1 MPASRSLALC
11 LLLALASPALAAPVD
26 LASPDGKVRVRIDQD
41 EAQRLTYA
49 VTYDGTAILSPS
61 ILGLDLEGQRKPLVG
76 GLSITGTATRSQDS
90 LYRLTVGKVATAR
103 DHFNELTVS
112 VAEKDAPGRKLDVIL
127 RAYDD
132 GVALRYRL
140 PAQPGVTDFVLRQER
155 TRFSFA
161 GDFSC
166 WGLNLG
172 HFRTAHEG
180 EFDPVA
186 ASRIRPSHLYD
197 APLVCQ
203 TAPGGPAFAIAEAD
217 LRDYAGL
224 YLTRPGDGSLGVES
238 VLSPRPD
245 DPKIAVRRALPA
257 DGAFSPWRV
266 LMLARH
272 PGALNESNLI
282 TTLNPDPAFKD
293 TAWIKPGKAAWDW
306 WNGWRAPGAQN
317 KVQANDATVT
327 AFIDQAAAL
336 GLDYMLID
344 DGWYLNSGGEGT
356 VRDGAD
362 LMQVASG
369 LNLPAMIGYGRKKG
383 VGLWLWMHWEVLEPR
398 MESVLS
404 HYAKMGIKGIKVDF
418 MDRDDQ
424 WMVDFYH
431 RLLSTAA
438 KHRLL
443 VDLHGAYHPT
453 GLIRTYPN
461 YLTQEGVLGA
471 EYNKWSSRI
480 TPTHNVMLAYTRL
493 LLGPM
498 DYTPG
503 GFRHATPQTF
513 QSRFTLPEVQTT
525 RAHGLALYVVYDSPF
540 ACVSDSPDAY
550 TGQAGE
556 ADGLDFIRAVPTTW
570 DEVRFVAGEVG
581 ESMALARRKGDI
593 WYVGIIN
600 NEQARRLDL
609 PLSFLGTG
617 TFTADI
623 ITDGTT
629 PAALTRNRRTVTA
642 GDRVALSLAGA
653 GGAVLVLRPA
663 P

>member
-1 MPASRSLALC
+1 MPPFRTLALAL
-11 LLLALASPALAAPVD
+11 LLLAMPAAALD
-26 LASPDGKVRVRIDQD
+26 LTSPDGKVAVHVDQD
-41 EAQRLTYA
+41 PARWLTYA
-49 VTYDGTAILSPS
+49 VTYDGTPILAPS
-61 ILGLDLEGQRKPLVG
+61 ILGLDLAGQRQALAE
-76 GLSITGTATRSQDS
+76 GLTITGTATRSHDS
-90 LYRLTVGKVATAR
+90 LYRLVAGKVSTAR
-103 DHFNELTVS
+103 DHFNEVTVS
-112 VAEKDAPGRKLDVIL
+112 LMETAAPGRRLDVII

-132 GVALRYRL
+132 GVALRYRV
-140 PAQPGVTDFVLRQER
+140 PAQAGMAELVIRQER
-155 TRFSFA
+155 TRFRFA
-161 GDFSC
+161 GDYAC

-172 HFRTAHEG
+172 HFRSSHEG

-186 ASRIRPSHLYD
+186 ASRIRPSHRYD
-197 APLVCQ
+197 APLVCR
-203 TAPGGPAFAIAEAD
+203 TSPTGPAFAITEAD

-245 DPKIAVRRALPA
+245 QPGIAVRRLLPA

-282 TTLNPDPAFKD
+282 TTLNPDPAFAD
-293 TAWIKPGKAAWDW
+293 TGWIKPGKASWDW
-306 WNGWRAPGAQN
+306 WNGWRAPDAQN

-327 AFIDQAAAL
+327 AFIDQAASQ
-336 GLDYMLID
+336 GLDYMLVD

-356 VRDGAD
+356 VKDGAD
-362 LMQVASG
+362 LMRVTPG
-369 LNLPAMIGYGRKKG
+369 LDLPAMIDHGRKKG
-383 VGLWLWMHWEVLEPR
+383 IGLWLWMHWEVLEPR
-398 MESVLS
+398 MEQVLA
-404 HYAKMGIKGIKVDF
+404 HYARMGIKGIKVDF

-438 KHRLL
+438 RHKLL

-480 TPTHNVMLAYTRL
+480 TPSHNVMLAYTRL

-503 GFRHATPQTF
+503 GFRHATPETF
-513 QSRFTLPEVQTT
+513 QARFTLPEVQTT
-525 RAHGLALYVVYDSPF
+525 RAHGLALFVVYDSPF
-540 ACVSDSPDAY
+540 TCVSDSPDAY
-550 TGQAGE
+550 EGQ
-556 ADGLDFIRAVPTTW
+556 DGLDFIRAVPTVW

-581 ESMALARRKGDI
+581 ESIALARRKGDI
-593 WYVGIIN
+593 WYVGVIN
-600 NEQARRLDL
+600 NEQARDLDL
-609 PLSFLGTG
+609 PLSFLGRG
-617 TFTADI
+617 SFTAEI
-623 ITDGTT
+623 LSDGPG
-629 PAALTRNRRTVTA
+629 PAALSRGSRTVTA
-642 GDRVALSLAGA
+642 ADHVQLALAGA
-653 GGAVLVLRPA
+653 GGAVLVLRPGT
-663 P
+663 

>member
-1 MPASRSLALC
+1 MNKLLTGVLS
-11 LLLALASPALAAPVD
+11 LLLTTAPAAAAPID
-26 LASPDGKVRVRIDQD
+26 LTSPDGAVAVRIDQD
-41 EAQRLTYA
+41 SAERLTYA
-49 VTYDGTAILSPS
+49 VRYGDVAVLSPS
-61 ILGLDLEGQRKPLVG
+61 ILGLDLDGQRKPLVG
-76 GLSITGTATRSQDS
+76 GLTVTGTAKRTSDS
-90 LYRLTVGKVATAR
+90 TYRLVAGKVSTAR
-103 DHFNELTVS
+103 DHFNEVTVS
-112 VAEKDAPGRKLDVIL
+112 LAEKDAPGRKLDVII

-140 PAQPGVTDFVLRQER
+140 PQQAGLTDMVLRQER

-161 GDFSC
+161 GDFNC

-172 HFRTAHEG
+172 HFRTSHEG
-180 EFDPVA
+180 EFDPIPA
-186 ASRIRPSHLYD
+186 GRIRPSHLYD

-203 TAPGGPAFAIAEAD
+203 TAANGPAFAIAEAD
-217 LRDYAGL
+217 LKDYAGL

-238 VLSPRPD
+238 VLSSRPD
-245 DPKIAVRRALPA
+245 EPKITVRRPVPA
-257 DGAFSPWRV
+257 DGALSPWRII
-266 LMLARH
+266 MLARH
-272 PGALNESNLI
+272 PGALNESNLM

-293 TAWIKPGKAAWDW
+293 TSWIKPGKASWDW

-317 KVQANDATVT
+317 EVQANDATVT
-327 AFIDQAAAL
+327 AFIDQAAAQ
-336 GLDYMLID
+336 GLEYMLVD
-344 DGWYLNSGGEGT
+344 DGWYLNSGGEGS
-356 VRDGAD
+356 VRPGAD
-362 LMQVASG
+362 LMKVTPG
-369 LNLPAMIGYGRKKG
+369 LNLPAMIEHGRNKG
-383 VGLWLWMHWEVLEPR
+383 VGLWLWMHWEMLEPR
-398 MESVLS
+398 MEPVLA

-431 RLLSTAA
+431 RLLTVAA
-438 KHRLL
+438 KNKLM

-453 GLIRTYPN
+453 GLIRTYPH

-503 GFRHATPQTF
+503 GFRHATPSTF
-513 QSRFTLPEVQTT
+513 DPRFKLPMVQTT

-550 TGQAGE
+550 QGQE
-556 ADGLDFIRAVPTTW
+556 GLDFIRTVPTVW

-581 ESMALARRKGDI
+581 QYIALARRKGDV

-600 NEQARRLDL
+600 NEQGRTVDL
-609 PLSFLGTG
+609 PLSFLGKG
-617 TFTADI
+617 SYRAEI
-623 ITDGTT
+623 IQDG
-629 PAALTRNRRTVTA
+629 PAAAAIARSTRTVKA
-642 GDRVALSLAGA
+642 GDALSLNVAGA
-653 GGAVLVLRPA
+653 GGAVMVFKPSQK
-663 P
+663 

>member
-1 MPASRSLALC
+1 MKQLRTIALP
-11 LLLALASPALAAPVD
+11 LLLATAPVAAAPID
-26 LASPDGKVRVRIDQD
+26 LTSPDGKVAVRIDQD
-41 EAQRLTYA
+41 SAERLTYA
-49 VTYDGTAILSPS
+49 VRYGDVAVLSPS
-61 ILGLDLEGQRKPLVG
+61 IVGLDLDGQRKPLVG
-76 GLSITGTATRSQDS
+76 GLTVTETATRTSDS
-90 LYRLTVGKVATAR
+90 TYRLVAGKVSTAR
-103 DHFNELTVS
+103 DHFNEVTVS
-112 VAEKDAPGRKLDVIL
+112 LAEKDVPGRKLDVII

-140 PAQPGVTDFVLRQER
+140 PQQAGLTEMALRQER

-161 GDFSC
+161 ADFDC

-172 HFRTAHEG
+172 HFRTSHEG
-180 EFDPVA
+180 EFDPVPA
-186 ASRIRPSHLYD
+186 GRIRPSHLYD

-203 TAPGGPAFAIAEAD
+203 TAANGPAFAIAEAD
-217 LRDYAGL
+217 LKDYAGL

-245 DPKIAVRRALPA
+245 EPKIAVRRTIPA
-257 DGAFSPWRV
+257 DGAYSPWRII
-266 LMLARH
+266 MLARH
-272 PGALNESNLI
+272 AGALNESNLM

-293 TAWIKPGKAAWDW
+293 TSWIKPGKASWDW

-317 KVQANDATVT
+317 DIQANDATVT
-327 AFIDQAAAL
+327 AFIDQAAAQ
-336 GLDYMLID
+336 GLEYMLVD
-344 DGWYLNSGGEGT
+344 DGWYLNSGGEGS
-356 VRDGAD
+356 VRPGAD
-362 LMQVASG
+362 LMTVTQG
-369 LNLPAMIGYGRKKG
+369 LNLPAMIEYGRKKG
-383 VGLWLWMHWEVLEPR
+383 VGLWLWMHWELLEPR
-398 MESVLS
+398 METVLA
-404 HYAKMGIKGIKVDF
+404 HYARMGIKGIKVDF

-431 RLLSTAA
+431 RLLTVAA
-438 KHRLL
+438 KNKLM

-453 GLIRTYPN
+453 GLIRTYPH

-503 GFRHATPQTF
+503 GFRHATPATF
-513 QSRFTLPEVQTT
+513 EPRFKLPMVQTT

-550 TGQAGE
+550 QGQE
-556 ADGLDFIRAVPTTW
+556 GLDFIRAVPTVW

-581 ESMALARRKGDI
+581 QYIALARRKGDV

-600 NEQARRLDL
+600 NEAERVVEL
-609 PLSFLGTG
+609 PLSFLSSGRYKTEII
-617 TFTADI
+617 AD
-623 ITDGTT
+623 TRT
-629 PAALTRNRRTVTA
+629 PAAIVRET
-642 GDRVALSLAGA
+642 LSLATDDILPLRLAAA
-653 GGAVLVLRPA
+653 GGAVMVFRPQK
-663 P
+663 

>member
-1 MPASRSLALC
+1 MSRLRALALT
-11 LLLALASPALAAPVD
+11 LLLSAAPGGAAPID
-26 LASPDGKVRVRIDQD
+26 LTSPDGKVAVRIDQD
-41 EAQRLTYA
+41 NAERLTYA
-49 VTYDGTAILSPS
+49 VRYGDVAILAPS
-61 ILGLDLEGQRKPLVG
+61 ILGLDLEGQRKALVG
-76 GLSITGTATRSQDS
+76 GLTITGTATRTSDS
-90 LYRLTVGKVATAR
+90 TYRLVAGKVSTAR
-103 DHFNELTVS
+103 DHFNEVTVS
-112 VAEKDAPGRKLDVIL
+112 LAEKDAPGRKLEVII

-140 PAQPGVTDFVLRQER
+140 PQQAGMNEMALRQER

-161 GDFSC
+161 GDFNC

-180 EFDPVA
+180 EFDPIPA
-186 ASRIRPSHLYD
+186 GRIRPSYLYD

-203 TAPGGPAFAIAEAD
+203 TSANGPAFAIAEAD
-217 LRDYAGL
+217 LKDYAGL

-245 DPKIAVRRALPA
+245 EPKIAVRRPIPA
-257 DGAFSPWRV
+257 DGAVSPWRI

-272 PGALNESNLI
+272 AGALNESNLI

-293 TAWIKPGKAAWDW
+293 TSWIKPGKASWDW

-317 KVQANDATVT
+317 EVQANDATVT
-327 AFIDQAAAL
+327 AFIDQAAAQ
-336 GLDYMLID
+336 GLEYMLVD

-356 VRDGAD
+356 VRPGAD
-362 LMQVASG
+362 LMAVTPG
-369 LNLPAMIGYGRKKG
+369 LNLPAMIEYGRKKG
-383 VGLWLWMHWEVLEPR
+383 VGLWLWMHWEMLEPR
-398 MESVLS
+398 MEPVLA

-431 RLLSTAA
+431 RLLSVAA
-438 KHRLL
+438 KHKLM

-453 GLIRTYPN
+453 GLIRTYPH

-480 TPTHNVMLAYTRL
+480 TPSHNVMLAYTRL

-503 GFRHATPQTF
+503 GFRHATPATF
-513 QSRFTLPEVQTT
+513 EPRFKRPMVQTT
-525 RAHGLALYVVYDSPF
+525 RAHGLALFVVYDSPF

-550 TGQAGE
+550 KGQ
-556 ADGLDFIRAVPTTW
+556 DGLDFIREVPTTW

-581 ESMALARRKGDI
+581 QYIALARRKGDV
-593 WYVGIIN
+593 WYLGVIN
-600 NEQARRLDL
+600 NDEGRTVDL
-609 PLSFLGTG
+609 PLTFLGKGDYRAEIIKDGNDAAAITRESRKVTTG
-617 TFTADI
+617 
-623 ITDGTT
+623 
-629 PAALTRNRRTVTA
+629 ALIPVR
-642 GDRVALSLAGA
+642 LSGA
-653 GGAVLVLRPA
+653 GGAVITLRPQK
-663 P
+663 

>member
-1 MPASRSLALC
+1 MKPLRTLALP
-11 LLLALASPALAAPVD
+11 LLLTTAPVAAAPID
-26 LASPDGKVRVRIDQD
+26 LTSPDGTVAVRIDQD
-41 EAQRLTYA
+41 SAERLTYA
-49 VTYDGTAILSPS
+49 VRYGDVAVLSPS
-61 ILGLDLEGQRKPLVG
+61 ILGLDLDGQRKPLVG
-76 GLSITGTATRSQDS
+76 GLTVTGTATRTSDS
-90 LYRLTVGKVATAR
+90 TYRLVAGKVSTAR
-103 DHFNELTVS
+103 DHFNEVTVS
-112 VAEKDAPGRKLDVIL
+112 LAEKDAPGRKMDVII

-140 PAQPGVTDFVLRQER
+140 PQQAGLTEMALRQER

-161 GDFSC
+161 GDFNC

-172 HFRTAHEG
+172 HFRTSHEG
-180 EFDPVA
+180 EFDPIPA
-186 ASRIRPSHLYD
+186 GRIRPSHLYD

-203 TAPGGPAFAIAEAD
+203 TAANGPAFAIAEAD
-217 LRDYAGL
+217 LKDYAGL

-245 DPKIAVRRALPA
+245 EPKIAVRRPIPA
-257 DGAFSPWRV
+257 DGALSPWRII
-266 LMLARH
+266 MLARH
-272 PGALNESNLI
+272 PGALNESNLM

-293 TAWIKPGKAAWDW
+293 TSWIKPGKASWDW

-317 KVQANDATVT
+317 DIQANDATVT
-327 AFIDQAAAL
+327 AFIDQAAAQ
-336 GLDYMLID
+336 GLEYMLVD
-344 DGWYLNSGGEGT
+344 DGWYLNSGGEGS
-356 VRDGAD
+356 VRPGAD
-362 LMQVASG
+362 LMTVTPG
-369 LNLPAMIGYGRKKG
+369 LNLPAMIEYGRKKG
-383 VGLWLWMHWEVLEPR
+383 VGLWLWMHWEMLEPR
-398 MESVLS
+398 MEAVLA

-431 RLLSTAA
+431 RLLTVAA
-438 KHRLL
+438 KNKLM

-453 GLIRTYPN
+453 GLIRTYPH

-503 GFRHATPQTF
+503 GFRHATPATF
-513 QSRFTLPEVQTT
+513 DPRFKLPMVQTT

-550 TGQAGE
+550 QGQE
-556 ADGLDFIRAVPTTW
+556 GLDFIRSVPTVW

-581 ESMALARRKGDI
+581 QYIALARRKVDV

-600 NEQARRLDL
+600 NEAERVVEL
-609 PLSFLGTG
+609 PLSFLSSGRYKTEII
-617 TFTADI
+617 ADARS
-623 ITDGTT
+623 
-629 PAALTRNRRTVTA
+629 PAALARETLSLAA
-642 GDRVALSLAGA
+642 GDILPLRLAGA
-653 GGAVLVLRPA
+653 GGAVMVFRPQK
-663 P
+663 

>member
-1 MPASRSLALC
+1 MNKLLTGVLS
-11 LLLALASPALAAPVD
+11 LLLTTAPAAAAPID
-26 LASPDGKVRVRIDQD
+26 LTSPDGAVAVRIDQD
-41 EAQRLTYA
+41 SAERLTYA
-49 VTYDGTAILSPS
+49 VRYGDVAVLSPS
-61 ILGLDLEGQRKPLVG
+61 ILGLDLDGQRKPLVG
-76 GLSITGTATRSQDS
+76 GLTVTGTAKRTSDS
-90 LYRLTVGKVATAR
+90 TYRLVAGKVSTAR
-103 DHFNELTVS
+103 DHFNEVTVS
-112 VAEKDAPGRKLDVIL
+112 LAEKDAPGRKLDVII

-140 PAQPGVTDFVLRQER
+140 PQQAGLTDMVLRQER

-161 GDFSC
+161 GNFNC

-172 HFRTAHEG
+172 HFRTSHEG
-180 EFDPVA
+180 EFDPIPA
-186 ASRIRPSHLYD
+186 GRIRPSHLYD

-203 TAPGGPAFAIAEAD
+203 TAANGPAFAIAEAD
-217 LRDYAGL
+217 LKDYAGL

-238 VLSPRPD
+238 VLSSRPD
-245 DPKIAVRRALPA
+245 EPKITVRRPIPA
-257 DGAFSPWRV
+257 DGALSPWRII
-266 LMLARH
+266 MLARH
-272 PGALNESNLI
+272 PGALNESNLM

-293 TAWIKPGKAAWDW
+293 TSWIKPGKASWDW

-317 KVQANDATVT
+317 EVQANDATVT
-327 AFIDQAAAL
+327 AFIDQAAAQ
-336 GLDYMLID
+336 GLEYMLVD
-344 DGWYLNSGGEGT
+344 DGWYLNSGGEGS
-356 VRDGAD
+356 VRPGAD
-362 LMQVASG
+362 LMKVTPG
-369 LNLPAMIGYGRKKG
+369 LNLPAMIEHGRNKG
-383 VGLWLWMHWEVLEPR
+383 VGLWLWMHWEMLEPR
-398 MESVLS
+398 MEPVLA

-431 RLLSTAA
+431 RLLTVAA
-438 KHRLL
+438 KNKLM

-453 GLIRTYPN
+453 GLIRTYPH

-503 GFRHATPQTF
+503 GFRHATPSTF
-513 QSRFTLPEVQTT
+513 DPRFKLPMVQTT

-550 TGQAGE
+550 QGQE
-556 ADGLDFIRAVPTTW
+556 GLDFIRTVPTVW

-581 ESMALARRKGDI
+581 QYIALARRKGDV

-600 NEQARRLDL
+600 NEQGRTVDL
-609 PLSFLGTG
+609 PLSFLGKG
-617 TFTADI
+617 SYRAEI
-623 ITDGTT
+623 IQDG
-629 PAALTRNRRTVTA
+629 PAAAAIARSTRTVKA
-642 GDRVALSLAGA
+642 GDALSLIVAGA
-653 GGAVLVLRPA
+653 GGAVMVFKPSQK
-663 P
+663 